1 MICLLALLGCLTACD
16 YDDDDDDD
24 LEIVTEVLPDGRV
37 GVPYSAELEVDGD
50 DDEYLVLSGDLP
62 PGISFSDDGEFFG
75 TPTVAGQFTFTI
87 EVLDLSQG
95 FIEERTSKG
104 FSISIAP

>member
-1 MICLLALLGCLTACD
+1 MICLFALLGCLTACD
-16 YDDDDDDD
+16 YDDDDDD
-24 LEIVTEVLPDGRV
+24 LEIVTEVLPDGHV
-37 GVPYSAELEVDGD
+37 GVAYSAELEVDGD
-50 DDEYLVLSGDLP
+50 DDEYRVLSGDLP

-95 FIEERTSKG
+95 FIEERASKG